1 VIKFIAAAIW
11 ICAAT
16 LGAVFYSF
24 QAAGERGVGETPKP
38 MLGGLDY
45 VKTDVISVPLIRNAR
60 IDGYFLT
67 KLVYTVEP
75 AEIKKMSIP
84 AEALMTDQVY
94 SYLYSNPQIDFTKK
108 ETIDLDAFRKA
119 IRDTV
124 NTRVGADLVHEVL
137 IDQFNFLTKD
147 EIRDNAMRRRKDPAT
162 PTEPAPAES
171 AQAEPVKAAA
181 EH

>member
-1 VIKFIAAAIW
+1 MIKFIAAALW

-16 LGAVFYSF
+16 LSAVFYSF
-24 QAAGERGVGETPKP
+24 QAAGERGVGEPPKP

-45 VKTDVISVPLIRNAR
+45 VKTDIISVPLIRGAR

-75 AEIKKMSIP
+75 DQIKKLSIP
-84 AEALMTDQVY
+84 APALITDQVY

-124 NTRVGADLVHEVL
+124 NARVGVELVHDVL
-137 IDQFNFLTKD
+137 IDQVNFLSKD
-147 EIRDNAMRRRKDPAT
+147 EIRDNAIRRRKNAGET
-162 PTEPAPAES
+162 
-171 AQAEPVKAAA
+171 AQEMTKAFKQ
-181 EH
+181 H

>member
-1 VIKFIAAAIW
+1 MIKFIAAALW

-24 QAAGERGVGETPKP
+24 QAAGERGVGEPPKP

-45 VKTDVISVPLIRNAR
+45 VKTDIISVPLVRDSK

-75 AEIKKMSIP
+75 DQMKKLSIP
-84 AEALMTDQVY
+84 APAIITDQVY

-124 NTRVGADLVHEVL
+124 NARVGVELVHDVL
-137 IDQFNFLTKD
+137 IDQVNFLSKD
-147 EIRDNAMRRRKDPAT
+147 EIRDNAIRRRKNAGET
-162 PTEPAPAES
+162 
-171 AQAEPVKAAA
+171 AQEMTKAFKQ
-181 EH
+181 H